1 MLESRAL
8 RKLSE
13 EEAPAEDGQE
23 DAGNIRTVTA
33 GADEAIRVLAL
44 DDDIDVLRPIAR
56 LLTVRGFE
64 LTPHTT
70 TDAALSA
77 LRSEPRGFDVFLLD
91 RFLGPGE
98 DGLDVLVAA
107 RKIAPEL
114 PVVMLSG
121 DESGVTASAALRA
134 GAFHFL
140 SKPVEDIEVVS
151 LTLTRA
157 AHYGRLQLRARVLEE
172 QVQLNQVFEHMVGAS
187 PIMRE
192 LYAMVA
198 KVAVADVSVL
208 VQGESGTGKELAARA
223 IHARSPR
230 ARGPFVALNCGAIPE
245 NLIDSELFGHARGAF
260 TGAVEARAG
269 AFVEAHGGT
278 LFLDEVGEIPM
289 SVQQRLLRV
298 LQEHEV
304 RPVGGTGARK
314 VDVRVIAATHVNLE
328 DLVSEQ
334 RFRPD
339 LYYRLNV
346 VAIRMPSL
354 RERMDDLPLIVAH
367 LLEKHATRMKRPTTP
382 RFSAEAMSYLS
393 RYNWPGNVRELE
405 NLIQRALALSA
416 EAEIGPEVL
425 PPRLASGSGPRP
437 IMPDASTPTV
447 PDELA
452 WVDELTYKQA
462 RDQAV
467 GQFERHY
474 FERLLRRTDGNLSEA
489 ARIAGLDRSNLRRT
503 LSRLG
508 IKADSWRGG
517 GDERES

>member
-1 MLESRAL
+1 M
-8 RKLSE
+8 
-13 EEAPAEDGQE
+13 
-23 DAGNIRTVTA
+23 I
-33 GADEAIRVLAL
+33 AL

-56 LLTVRGFE
+56 LLSVRGFE
-64 LTPHTT
+64 LSAHTT
-70 TDAALSA
+70 SESALSA
-77 LRSEPRGFDVFLLD
+77 LRAEPRAFDVFLLLD
-91 RFLGPGE
+91 RFLGAGE

-121 DESGVTASAALRA
+121 DDDTGETAAAALHA

-140 SKPVEDIEVVS
+140 SKPVEDMELVS

-172 QVQLNQVFEHMVGAS
+172 QVTLDQRFEHMVGTS
-187 PIMRE
+187 PAMRE

-198 KVAVADVSVL
+198 TIAVADVSVL

-223 IHARSPR
+223 IHARSQR
-230 ARGPFVALNCGAIPE
+230 ARGPFVAISCGSIPE

-260 TGAVEARAG
+260 TGAVEGRAG

-278 LFLDEVGEIPM
+278 LFLDEVGEIPL

-304 RPVGGTGARK
+304 RPVGGTGARA

-328 DLVSEQ
+328 DLVAEQ
-334 RFRPD
+334 RYRPD

-346 VAIRMPSL
+346 VAVRVPPL
-354 RERMDDLPLIVAH
+354 RERMDDIPLVVAH
-367 LLEKHATRMKRPTTP
+367 LLEKHAARMKRPTP
-382 RFSAEAMSYLS
+382 RFSAEAAALLS
-393 RYNWPGNVRELE
+393 RYHWPGNVRELE
-405 NLIQRALALSA
+405 NLIQRALALSG
-416 EAEIGPEVL
+416 EQEIGPEVL
-425 PPRLASGSGPRP
+425 PPRLTQGAAPRP
-437 IMPDASTPTV
+437 IMPDDAAAP
-447 PDELA
+447 PAADELA

-462 RDQAV
+462 REQAI

-508 IKADSWRGG
+508 MRAGSWRG
-517 GDERES
+517 EREA

>member
-1 MLESRAL
+1 MERRAT

-13 EEAPAEDGQE
+13 STAESWQDSGSVP
-23 DAGNIRTVTA
+23 IVTA
-33 GADEAIRVLAL
+33 SADDAIRVLAL
-44 DDDIDVLRPIAR
+44 DDDIEVLRPIAR
-56 LLTVRGFE
+56 LLTLRGFE

-77 LRSEPRGFDVFLLD
+77 LRAEPRGYDVFLLD
-91 RFLGPGE
+91 RFLGPGQ

-107 RKIAPEL
+107 RKISPEL

-157 AHYGRLQLRARVLEE
+157 AHFGRLQLRARVLEE
-172 QVQLNQVFEHMVGAS
+172 QVQLNQRFEHMVGAS
-187 PIMRE
+187 PVMRE

-208 VQGESGTGKELAARA
+208 IQGESGTGKELAARA
-223 IHARSPR
+223 IHVRSTR

-278 LFLDEVGEIPM
+278 LFLDEVGEIPL

-314 VDVRVIAATHVNLE
+314 VDVRVIAATHVNLD
-328 DLVSEQ
+328 DLVAEQ

-346 VAIRMPSL
+346 VAVRMPPL
-354 RERMDDLPLIVAH
+354 RERMDDVPLIVAH
-367 LLEKHATRMKRPTTP
+367 LLEKHATRMKRPTP
-382 RFSAEAMSYLS
+382 RFSPEAMAMLS
-393 RYNWPGNVRELE
+393 RYHWPGNVRELE

-416 EAEIGPEVL
+416 EQEIGPEVL
-425 PPRLASGSGPRP
+425 PPRLAQGSAPRP
-437 IMPDASTPTV
+437 IVTEPIPAA

-462 RDQAV
+462 RDHAI
-467 GQFERHY
+467 GQFERTY

-489 ARIAGLDRSNLRRT
+489 ARIAGIDRSNLRRT

-508 IKADSWRGG
+508 MKADSWRGG
-517 GDERES
+517 GDEREP

>member
-1 MLESRAL
+1 VS
-8 RKLSE
+8 SV
-13 EEAPAEDGQE
+13 
-23 DAGNIRTVTA
+23 AG
-33 GADEAIRVLAL
+33 DEAIRVIAL

-56 LLTVRGFE
+56 LLSVRGFE
-64 LTPHTT
+64 LSAHTT
-70 TDAALSA
+70 SESALSA
-77 LRSEPRGFDVFLLD
+77 LRAEPRAFDVFLLLD
-91 RFLGPGE
+91 RFLGAGE

-121 DESGVTASAALRA
+121 DDDTGETAAAALHA

-140 SKPVEDIEVVS
+140 SKPVEDMELVS

-172 QVQLNQVFEHMVGAS
+172 QVTLDQRFEHMVGTS
-187 PIMRE
+187 PAMRE

-198 KVAVADVSVL
+198 TIAVADVSVL

-223 IHARSPR
+223 IHARSQR
-230 ARGPFVALNCGAIPE
+230 ARGPFVAISCGSIPE

-260 TGAVEARAG
+260 TGAVEGRAG

-278 LFLDEVGEIPM
+278 LFLDEVGEIPL

-304 RPVGGTGARK
+304 RPVGGTGARA

-328 DLVSEQ
+328 DLVAEQ
-334 RFRPD
+334 RYRPD

-346 VAIRMPSL
+346 VAVRVPPL
-354 RERMDDLPLIVAH
+354 RERMDDIPLVVAH
-367 LLEKHATRMKRPTTP
+367 LLEKHAARMKRPTP
-382 RFSAEAMSYLS
+382 RFSAEAAALLS
-393 RYNWPGNVRELE
+393 RYHWPGNVRELE
-405 NLIQRALALSA
+405 NLIQRALALSG
-416 EAEIGPEVL
+416 EQEIGPEVL
-425 PPRLASGSGPRP
+425 PPRLTQGAAPRP
-437 IMPDASTPTV
+437 IMPDDAAAP
-447 PDELA
+447 PAADELA

-462 RDQAV
+462 REQAI

-508 IKADSWRGG
+508 MRAGSWRG
-517 GDERES
+517 EREA

>member
-1 MLESRAL
+1 MESRAI

-13 EEAPAEDGQE
+13 EPPAVEAQE
-23 DAGNIRTVTA
+23 DARGLSTVTA
-33 GADEAIRVLAL
+33 DADEAIRVLAL

-64 LTPHTT
+64 LAPHTSS
-70 TDAALSA
+70 DAALSA
-77 LRSEPRGFDVFLLD
+77 LRAEPRGFDVFLLD

-172 QVQLNQVFEHMVGAS
+172 QVQVNQKFEHMVGSA

-223 IHARSPR
+223 IHSRSPR
-230 ARGPFVALNCGAIPE
+230 ARGPFVAINCGAIPE

-278 LFLDEVGEIPM
+278 LFLDEVGEIPL

-314 VDVRVIAATHVNLE
+314 VDVRVIAATHVNLD
-328 DLVSEQ
+328 DLVAEQ

-346 VAIRMPSL
+346 VAIRMPPL

-367 LLEKHATRMKRPTTP
+367 LLEKHATRMKRPTP
-382 RFSAEAMSYLS
+382 RFSPEAMGYLS
-393 RYNWPGNVRELE
+393 RYAWPGNVRELE

-425 PPRLASGSGPRP
+425 PPRLAAGSGPRP
-437 IMPDASTPTV
+437 IIAESAGPAPT

-467 GQFERHY
+467 GQFERQY

-508 IKADSWRGG
+508 MKADSWRGG
-517 GDERES
+517 SDEREP

>member
-1 MLESRAL
+1 V
-8 RKLSE
+8 
-13 EEAPAEDGQE
+13 
-23 DAGNIRTVTA
+23 I
-33 GADEAIRVLAL
+33 AL

-56 LLTVRGFE
+56 LLSVRGFE
-64 LTPHTT
+64 LSAHTT
-70 TDAALSA
+70 SESALSA
-77 LRSEPRGFDVFLLD
+77 LRAEPRAFDVFLLLD
-91 RFLGPGE
+91 RFLGAGE

-121 DESGVTASAALRA
+121 DDDTGETAAAALHA

-140 SKPVEDIEVVS
+140 SKPVEDMELVS

-172 QVQLNQVFEHMVGAS
+172 QVTLDQRFEHMVGTS
-187 PIMRE
+187 PAMRE

-198 KVAVADVSVL
+198 TIAVADVSVL

-223 IHARSPR
+223 IHARSQR
-230 ARGPFVALNCGAIPE
+230 ARGPFVAISCGSIPE

-260 TGAVEARAG
+260 TGAVEGRAG

-278 LFLDEVGEIPM
+278 LFLDEVGEIPL

-304 RPVGGTGARK
+304 RPVGGTGARA

-328 DLVSEQ
+328 DLVAEQ
-334 RFRPD
+334 RYRPD

-346 VAIRMPSL
+346 VAVRVPPL
-354 RERMDDLPLIVAH
+354 RERMDDIPLVVAH
-367 LLEKHATRMKRPTTP
+367 LLEKHAARMKRPTP
-382 RFSAEAMSYLS
+382 RFSAEAAALLS
-393 RYNWPGNVRELE
+393 RYHWPGNVRELE
-405 NLIQRALALSA
+405 NLIQRALALSG
-416 EAEIGPEVL
+416 EQEIGPEVL
-425 PPRLASGSGPRP
+425 PPRLTQGAAPRP
-437 IMPDASTPTV
+437 IMPDDAAAP
-447 PDELA
+447 PAADELA

-462 RDQAV
+462 REQAI

-508 IKADSWRGG
+508 MRAGSWRG
-517 GDERES
+517 EREA

>member
-1 MLESRAL
+1 MDRRAI

-13 EEAPAEDGQE
+13 SPAVEWQATGSLP
-23 DAGNIRTVTA
+23 IVTA
-33 GADEAIRVLAL
+33 ASDEAIRVLAL
-44 DDDIDVLRPIAR
+44 DDDIEVLRPIAR
-56 LLTVRGFE
+56 LLTMRGFE

-70 TDAALSA
+70 SDAALSA
-77 LRSEPRGFDVFLLD
+77 LRTEPRAYDVFLLD
-91 RFLGPGE
+91 RFLGPGQ

-172 QVQLNQVFEHMVGAS
+172 QVQLNQQFEHMVGAA
-187 PIMRE
+187 PVMRE

-223 IHARSPR
+223 IHSRSQR
-230 ARGPFVALNCGAIPE
+230 ARGPFVAINCGAIPE

-278 LFLDEVGEIPM
+278 LFLDEVGEIPL

-314 VDVRVIAATHVNLE
+314 VDVRVIAATHVNLD
-328 DLVSEQ
+328 DLVAEQ

-346 VAIRMPSL
+346 VAVRMPPL
-354 RERMDDLPLIVAH
+354 RERMDDIPLIVAH
-367 LLEKHATRMKRPTTP
+367 LLEKHATRMKRPTP
-382 RFSAEAMSYLS
+382 RFSPEAMAVLS

-416 EAEIGPEVL
+416 DQEIGPEVL
-425 PPRLASGSGPRP
+425 PPRLAQGSAPRP
-437 IMPDASTPTV
+437 IVSDPAPPLT

-462 RDQAV
+462 REHAI
-467 GQFERHY
+467 GQFERTY

-508 IKADSWRGG
+508 MKADSWRGG
-517 GDERES
+517 GEERD

>member
-1 MLESRAL
+1 MERRAT

-13 EEAPAEDGQE
+13 EEEPAEDRQE
-23 DAGNIRTVTA
+23 DAGDLRTVTA
-33 GADEAIRVLAL
+33 AADEAIRVLAL

-64 LTPHTT
+64 LAPHTT
-70 TDAALSA
+70 SEAALSA

-140 SKPVEDIEVVS
+140 SKPVQDIEVVS

-172 QVQLNQVFEHMVGAS
+172 QVQLNQKFEHMVGAS
-187 PIMRE
+187 PAMRE

-230 ARGPFVALNCGAIPE
+230 ARGPFVAINCGAIPE

-328 DLVSEQ
+328 DLTSEQ

-346 VAIRMPSL
+346 VAIRMPPL
-354 RERMDDLPLIVAH
+354 RERMDDLPIIVAH
-367 LLEKHATRMKRPTTP
+367 LLEKHAARMKRPTP
-382 RFSAEAMSYLS
+382 RFSGEAMGYLS
-393 RYNWPGNVRELE
+393 RYSWPGNVRELE

-416 EAEIGPEVL
+416 DAEIGPEVL

-437 IMPDASTPTV
+437 IV
-447 PDELA
+447 PESAAPARDDLA

-517 GDERES
+517 NDERQP

>member
-1 MLESRAL
+1 MERRAI

-13 EEAPAEDGQE
+13 SA
-23 DAGNIRTVTA
+23 AGSWQSTERLSIVTA
-33 GADEAIRVLAL
+33 LEDEAIRVLAL
-44 DDDIDVLRPIAR
+44 DDDIEVLRPIAR
-56 LLTVRGFE
+56 LLTIRGFE
-64 LTPHTT
+64 LAPHTT
-70 TDAALSA
+70 SDAALSA
-77 LRSEPRGFDVFLLD
+77 LRSEPRGYDVFLLD

-172 QVQLNQVFEHMVGAS
+172 QVQLNQRFEHMVGAS
-187 PIMRE
+187 PVMRE

-198 KVAVADVSVL
+198 KVAAADVSVL

-278 LFLDEVGEIPM
+278 LFLDEVGEIPL

-314 VDVRVIAATHVNLE
+314 VDVRVIAATHVNLD
-328 DLVSEQ
+328 DLVADQ

-346 VAIRMPSL
+346 VAIRMPPL
-354 RERMDDLPLIVAH
+354 RERMDDIPLIVAH
-367 LLEKHATRMKRPTTP
+367 LLEKHATRMKRPTP
-382 RFSAEAMSYLS
+382 RFSSDAMAVLS

-416 EAEIGPEVL
+416 EQEIGPEVL
-425 PPRLASGSGPRP
+425 PPRLAQGSAPRP
-437 IMPDASTPTV
+437 IVNDPVPPLA

-462 RDQAV
+462 RDQAI
-467 GQFERHY
+467 GQFERTY

-508 IKADSWRGG
+508 MKADSWRGG
-517 GDERES
+517 GEEREP

>member
-1 MLESRAL
+1 
-8 RKLSE
+8 
-13 EEAPAEDGQE
+13 
-23 DAGNIRTVTA
+23 VTA
-33 GADEAIRVLAL
+33 PEDEAIRVLAL
-44 DDDIDVLRPIAR
+44 DDDIEVLRPIAR
-56 LLTVRGFE
+56 LLTLRGFE
-64 LTPHTT
+64 LAPHTT

-77 LRSEPRGFDVFLLD
+77 LRSDPRGYDVFLLD

-157 AHYGRLQLRARVLEE
+157 AHFGRLQLRARVLEE
-172 QVQLNQVFEHMVGAS
+172 QVQLNQRFEHMVGAA
-187 PIMRE
+187 PVMRE

-223 IHARSPR
+223 IHTRSPR

-278 LFLDEVGEIPM
+278 LFLDEVGEIPL

-328 DLVSEQ
+328 DLVADQ

-346 VAIRMPSL
+346 VAIRMPPL
-354 RERMDDLPLIVAH
+354 RERMDDIPLIVAH
-367 LLEKHATRMKRPTTP
+367 LLEKHAARMKRPTP
-382 RFSAEAMSYLS
+382 RFSPDAMAVLS
-393 RYNWPGNVRELE
+393 RYHWPGNVRELE

-416 EAEIGPEVL
+416 EQEIGPEVL
-425 PPRLASGSGPRP
+425 PPRLAQGSAPRAIVNDP
-437 IMPDASTPTV
+437 VSPPA

-462 RDQAV
+462 RDQAI
-467 GQFERHY
+467 GQFERTY

-508 IKADSWRGG
+508 MKADSWRGG
-517 GDERES
+517 GDEREP